1 MNILPLYRTARFG
14 GCLLVLWLLASV
26 AHGQSVGSVDGSV
39 TDTKG
44 EPLIGVTVQLAS
56 QPDSSLRRGVVTD
69 LSGRFTFDN
78 LPTGSY
84 RLQASFVGFTPAFE
98 TIRIDSGRVQ
108 LPTIQLRETA
118 RQLNEVVVKGKTVSA
133 EQKGDTIQF
142 NANAFKVNRDAQAE
156 DLVRKLP
163 GVDLSGGGIKVQGE
177 DVREILVDGK
187 PFFGDDPAIAL
198 RNLPAEVID
207 KIEVFDRLSDQS
219 QFTGVNDGNT
229 LKTINI
235 VTRPDRRNGQFG
247 KVYAGLGTPV
257 AGTDA
262 TYAAGGSVNLFKG
275 DRRISIIGQ
284 TNNVN
289 QQNFS
294 SQDLLGVLG
303 SGGGGGGQRG
313 GGGRAGGG
321 RGGRGGGNPGNGGS
335 TDNFLVG
342 QQSGINTTNSLGIN
356 YSDNWGPKLTVR
368 GSYFLNQSRNRN
380 EQSSLREYYQT
391 TGDSTQTYR
400 EQSADNGMNL
410 NHRLNFRLEY
420 TFDKKNSLLLTP
432 RLSFQT
438 NESGSTTNSETR
450 LGTGLLNQSEN
461 LFSSRNQGYSFNNS
475 LLFRHR
481 FEKRGRTFSVNLGTT
496 FNDRTGLS
504 NLSSLNDFF
513 EVDTVRQVIN
523 QQTNTRSNSYQ
534 LSAGL
539 NYTEPLGQGILQLS
553 YNAGLNHSNADRFT
567 YRLNPLSERY
577 DALDS
582 LLSNRFDNDYLTQRA
597 GVGYNLNTKT
607 WRLSAALNLQRA
619 DLISDQL
626 FPRVDRVTRA
636 FTNLLPTVTAD
647 YRFTDDL
654 RLRFTYRTSTQ
665 APSINQLQNVL
676 NNTNP
681 LLQTIGNPDLDQ
693 SYSHMLMTRF
703 TKTSVSK
710 ANSLV
715 ALVNLNYTQSPIG
728 SSLFIADTSRFVP
741 GVVSS
746 TGQGVFLQKGT
757 QLTRPV
763 NTEDA
768 LNLRTFFS
776 FGTPLTFMKSNLNL
790 NTSLSYNKTP
800 SLINN
805 EVNRANTYAF
815 SQGLVLSSNISEKI
829 DFTLSY
835 SYGYNKV
842 VNTLQPQLNNN
853 FTTQT
858 AGGNLTWNPW
868 KGLVVRSDINYQ
880 QYAGLSGGFNQQFA
894 LWNASIAQRLFKSQ
908 NGELK
913 LSVFDL
919 LNQNNSISRT
929 FSETYLEDN
938 RSLVLNRYFMLTFTY
953 NLRQFKS

>member
-321 RGGRGGGNPGNGGS
+321 RGGRGG
-335 TDNFLVG
+335 
-342 QQSGINTTNSLGIN
+342 
-356 YSDNWGPKLTVR
+356 W
-368 GSYFLNQSRNRN
+368 
-380 EQSSLREYYQT
+380 
-391 TGDSTQTYR
+391 
-400 EQSADNGMNL
+400 
-410 NHRLNFRLEY
+410 
-420 TFDKKNSLLLTP
+420 
-432 RLSFQT
+432 
-438 NESGSTTNSETR
+438 
-450 LGTGLLNQSEN
+450 
-461 LFSSRNQGYSFNNS
+461 
-475 LLFRHR
+475 
-481 FEKRGRTFSVNLGTT
+481 
-496 FNDRTGLS
+496 
-504 NLSSLNDFF
+504 
-513 EVDTVRQVIN
+513 
-523 QQTNTRSNSYQ
+523 
-534 LSAGL
+534 
-539 NYTEPLGQGILQLS
+539 
-553 YNAGLNHSNADRFT
+553 
-567 YRLNPLSERY
+567 
-577 DALDS
+577 
-582 LLSNRFDNDYLTQRA
+582 
-597 GVGYNLNTKT
+597 
-607 WRLSAALNLQRA
+607 
-619 DLISDQL
+619 
-626 FPRVDRVTRA
+626 
-636 FTNLLPTVTAD
+636 
-647 YRFTDDL
+647 
-654 RLRFTYRTSTQ
+654 
-665 APSINQLQNVL
+665 
-676 NNTNP
+676 
-681 LLQTIGNPDLDQ
+681 
-693 SYSHMLMTRF
+693 
-703 TKTSVSK
+703 
-710 ANSLV
+710 
-715 ALVNLNYTQSPIG
+715 
-728 SSLFIADTSRFVP
+728 
-741 GVVSS
+741 
-746 TGQGVFLQKGT
+746 
-757 QLTRPV
+757 
-763 NTEDA
+763 
-768 LNLRTFFS
+768 
-776 FGTPLTFMKSNLNL
+776 
-790 NTSLSYNKTP
+790 
-800 SLINN
+800 
-805 EVNRANTYAF
+805 
-815 SQGLVLSSNISEKI
+815 
-829 DFTLSY
+829 
-835 SYGYNKV
+835 
-842 VNTLQPQLNNN
+842 
-853 FTTQT
+853 
-858 AGGNLTWNPW
+858 
-868 KGLVVRSDINYQ
+868 
-880 QYAGLSGGFNQQFA
+880 
-894 LWNASIAQRLFKSQ
+894 
-908 NGELK
+908 
-913 LSVFDL
+913 
-919 LNQNNSISRT
+919 
-929 FSETYLEDN
+929 
-938 RSLVLNRYFMLTFTY
+938 
-953 NLRQFKS
+953 